1 MSEDGR
7 QATPQSETR
16 PRASGASGLAELSLK
31 GRSAIVTGAGR
42 GIGRAIALSLAEAG
56 ADVALA
62 ARTLSELQGL
72 AAEIRELGSRAVAVP
87 TDVSDSSQVEYMVE
101 ATLKEFGNIDVLVNN
116 AGINLRLP
124 LVPLPDGVPD
134 WLRVPRAPDSSIT
147 DVEWQRVLSVNVSG
161 VMYGCRAVAPHMLA
175 RESGKIINVSSVQ
188 AKAAVPYYS
197 AYAVSKAAVN
207 MLTRVLALEWAQHG
221 IQVNAL
227 CPGSY
232 DTDMAGDQWSDP
244 VKAERAAAMIPMGRP
259 GDLRQLGVLAAYL
272 ASPASDYMTG
282 QAVYIDGGIAAL

>member
-1 MSEDGR
+1 M
-7 QATPQSETR
+7 
-16 PRASGASGLAELSLK
+16 AELSLRGK
-31 GRSAIVTGAGR
+31 SAIVTGAGR

-62 ARTLSELQGL
+62 ARTPSDLEHVV
-72 AAEIRELGSRAVAVP
+72 AEIRALGSRAFAVP
-87 TDVSDSSQVEYMVE
+87 TDVSDSNQIESMVE
-101 ATLKEFGNIDVLVNN
+101 ATLKQFGNIDVLVNN

-134 WLRVPRAPDSSIT
+134 WLRVPRDPDTSIT
-147 DVEWQRVLSVNVSG
+147 DDEWQRVLSVNVSG
-161 VMYGCRAVAPHMLA
+161 VMYGCRAVAPHMIA
-175 RESGKIINVSSVQ
+175 RTRGKIINVSSVQ
-188 AKAAVPYYS
+188 GKAAVPYYS

-207 MLTRVLALEWAQHG
+207 MLTRVLALEWARHG

-232 DTDMAGDQWSDP
+232 ETDMAGDQWTDP
-244 VKAERAAAMIPMGRP
+244 AKAERAAAMIPMGRP

-282 QAVYIDGGIAAL
+282 QAVFIDGGITAL